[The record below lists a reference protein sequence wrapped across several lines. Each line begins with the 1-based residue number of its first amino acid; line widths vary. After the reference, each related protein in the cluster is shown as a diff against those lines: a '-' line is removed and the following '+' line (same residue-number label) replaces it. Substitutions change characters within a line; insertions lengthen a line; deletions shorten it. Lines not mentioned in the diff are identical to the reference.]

1 MIQVAQNG
9 DRPRDAHPSLPVT
22 LEELVADAS
31 ACLESGAASVHLH
44 PRRPADGIQ
53 SLAAEV
59 CDPVV
64 AAIRSTLPGL
74 EISLSTSS
82 SSRSTAQLIGSRPS
96 APGARRPI
104 L

>member
-74 EISLSTSS
+74 EISLST
-82 SSRSTAQLIGSRPS
+82 
-96 APGARRPI
+96 
-104 L
+104 